1 MEKIIKKT
9 SKGNDVTIYVY
20 NSLPNPKA
28 VVQIVHGASEHLT
41 RYEDFISFLNDNNF
55 ICVGGDIL
63 GHGESTHADK
73 NYIYFEKNE
82 AYESVTMVKDYIQAT
97 YPDLPLYLL
106 GHSMGSF
113 LARKLLIDYPNDYR
127 KGIISGTTTMP
138 VFLTGA
144 AVFLGHITRLFRGK
158 KGISPLLSELG
169 MNGLPKKM
177 IKAGLLGDGEL
188 WITHRED
195 IAKYYQ
201 ESPICGEDFTVAAY
215 QGMFSWI
222 DFVSKKKNVEK
233 GNKET
238 PILFIAGMDDPL
250 SNFGKDIKTTVDM
263 YKQCGYSYTEVC
275 LYENMRHEVLNEIE
289 NKLVYNDCVQFFDR

>member
-1 MEKIIKKT
+1 MEKIVKKT

-28 VVQIVHGASEHLT
+28 VVQIVLGASEHFT
-41 RYEDFISFLNDNNF
+41 RYEDFISFLNSNNY

-63 GHGESTHADK
+63 GHGESTHAEK
-73 NYIYFEKNE
+73 KYIYFEKDE
-82 AYESVTMVKDYIQAT
+82 AYESITMVKDYIKAT
-97 YPDLPLYLL
+97 YPNLPLYLL

-113 LARKLLIDYPNDYR
+113 LARKLLIDYPIDYK

-138 VFLTGA
+138 VALTGA
-144 AVFLGHITRLFRGK
+144 AVFLGAVTRIFRGK

-177 IKAGLLGDGEL
+177 IKANLLPEGDL
-188 WITHRED
+188 WITHDKE
-195 IAKYYQ
+195 IANYYQ

-222 DFVSKKKNVEK
+222 DFVSKKKNLDK

-238 PILFIAGMDDPL
+238 PIFFIAGMEDPL

-263 YKQCGYSYTEVC
+263 YKKCGYGYCEVS
-275 LYENMRHEVLNEIE
+275 LYEGMRHEVLNEIE
-289 NKLVYNDCVQFFDR
+289 RNKVYNDCLQFFEK